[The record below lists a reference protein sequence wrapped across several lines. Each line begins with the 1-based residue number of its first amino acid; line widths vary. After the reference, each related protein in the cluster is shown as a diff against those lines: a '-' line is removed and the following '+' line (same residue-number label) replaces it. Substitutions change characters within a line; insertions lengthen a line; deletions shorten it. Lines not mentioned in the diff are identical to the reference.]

1 MRRIHRLIAFLLA
14 ALWLPAVV
22 HCGVETALELVEAS
36 GCCSHENDSGEA
48 SAGACTAD
56 PCAVFD
62 EGHFRT
68 DGEATGIEA
77 PLAAA
82 WMVSAATSILGCE
95 PDGRA
100 ESLVGSP
107 PDPGRY
113 WVFERRAAPWAN
125 APGLIAS

>member
-48 SAGACTAD
+48 SAGACTTD

-82 WMVSAATSILGCE
+82 WPPCRRTESRKRRGEALPSPVYSA
-95 PDGRA
+95 
-100 ESLVGSP
+100 
-107 PDPGRY
+107 
-113 WVFERRAAPWAN
+113 
-125 APGLIAS
+125 